1 MNLARACVVAGVT
14 FVSQLHAVGATPRGS
29 SPEIWFSP
37 PFTRD
42 RASEFASLFTPAAPW
57 QETAAHIR
65 VFEISG
71 GAVRSAP
78 EAELRGIVSD
88 LARRQIALALGMSP
102 LTGNERCGQGIEG
115 YNAAGQPTYDSRRL
129 QAAGGSAAY
138 IVMDEPLY
146 YGHVFSGQ
154 GACRSSITEIAS
166 DVAQKVKGVH
176 SVFPEAKIGDIE
188 PVGGGGLPWLADL
201 QQWFSAYR
209 AATGEELG
217 FFRADIQWNRPWHDD
232 MQALSELLHRRGVAL
247 QVIYNGNARSDS
259 VWIDE
264 AAQRFK
270 EYESGRRSLPY
281 AVVFQCWTPN
291 PTHVLPETDPQTL
304 TGLVKRYVQW
314 RQSRG
319 AN

>member
-1 MNLARACVVAGVT
+1 M
-14 FVSQLHAVGATPRGS
+14 
-29 SPEIWFSP
+29 
-37 PFTRD
+37 
-42 RASEFASLFTPAAPW
+42 
-57 QETAAHIR
+57 
-65 VFEISG
+65 FEISG

-115 YNAAGQPTYDSRRL
+115 YRTPPPRSHSTILGVCKQPGAAQHTLLWMSHSITVTF
-129 QAAGGSAAY
+129 SA
-138 IVMDEPLY
+138 VRC
-146 YGHVFSGQ
+146 
-154 GACRSSITEIAS
+154 ACRSSITEIAS

-201 QQWFSAYR
+201 QQWFCLVIEL
-209 AATGEELG
+209 ATGEELG

-259 VWIDE
+259 GVD
-264 AAQRFK
+264 R
-270 EYESGRRSLPY
+270 
-281 AVVFQCWTPN
+281 
-291 PTHVLPETDPQTL
+291 
-304 TGLVKRYVQW
+304 
-314 RQSRG
+314 
-319 AN
+319 

>member
-42 RASEFASLFTPAAPW
+42 RASEFAGLFTPAAPW
-57 QETAAHIR
+57 QESAAHIR

-115 YNAAGQPTYDSRRL
+115 YNAAGQPAYDSRRL
-129 QAAGGSAAY
+129 QAAGGGATY

-146 YGHVFSGQ
+146 YGHVFSGRNS
-154 GACRSSITEIAS
+154 CRSSITEIAG
-166 DVAQKVKGVH
+166 DVAQKVKEVH
-176 SVFPEAKIGDIE
+176 SVFPGAKIGDVE
-188 PVGGGGLPWLADL
+188 PVGGGGPSWLADL

-217 FFRADIQWNRPWHDD
+217 FFRADIQWHRPWHGD

-259 VWIDE
+259 AWIDE

-270 EYESGRRSLPY
+270 EYESGRRSLPD
-281 AVVFQCWTPN
+281 AVVFECWTPN
-291 PTHVLPETDPQTL
+291 PTHVLPETNSETL
-304 TGLVKRYVQW
+304 TGLVKRYLQW
-314 RQSRG
+314 RKSDD
-319 AN
+319 AD